1 MAPDSLI
8 PPERKKKGRFLMLL
22 RTRFAAVW
30 TQLSSYRIWDGS
42 HGLFSEDLWA
52 ILRLICSGFSASFAV
67 FLDDYLVAL
76 LDRCVAGNPDAF
88 WSSVLTD
95 ELCVSYLSAVYLLPE
110 DFLDVLHQL

>member
-1 MAPDSLI
+1 
-8 PPERKKKGRFLMLL
+8 MLL

-30 TQLSSYRIWDGS
+30 TQLSSYRFGMDRTVYFRRIFGP
-42 HGLFSEDLWA
+42 F
-52 ILRLICSGFSASFAV
+52 LRLICSGFSASFAV